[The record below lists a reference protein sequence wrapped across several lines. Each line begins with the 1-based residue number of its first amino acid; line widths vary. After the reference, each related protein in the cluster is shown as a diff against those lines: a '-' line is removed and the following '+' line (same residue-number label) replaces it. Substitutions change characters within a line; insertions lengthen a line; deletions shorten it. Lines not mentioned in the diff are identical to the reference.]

1 MTRAEIEEGVSECV
15 AAALDR
21 PVASVTLEAKLIDDL
36 GGDSLDL
43 LDITFQLEQR
53 FKISLNV
60 RTFERRAKE
69 ALGGK
74 PLEIDGVYTPEA
86 LVELRRA
93 LPEIP
98 PEELAEGLEVAT
110 LVRRFRVATLVN
122 LVTRVLEERNG

>member
-1 MTRAEIEEGVSECV
+1 MTRAEIEEGVRACV

-21 PVASVTLEAKLIDDL
+21 PAQSVTLEARLIDDL

-69 ALGGK
+69 ALGGT

-122 LVTRVLEERNG
+122 LVTRVLEEHNG